1 MDVFPPSFPRHL
13 AIIMD
18 GNGRWASRRGLPRVA
33 GHREGAKAVQR
44 TVTACRERGIPV
56 LTLFAFSSQNWLRPG
71 PEVQALMLLLAE
83 YVKIERRR
91 ILDNGIRLVTVGNIS
106 DLPDAPRKALLSLVE
121 ESKHNT
127 DMTLCLALSYGG
139 REELVS
145 AARSLALAAARGDID
160 PASIDEALF
169 GESLWSD
176 FLGPVDLLIRTSGEQ
191 RVSNFM
197 LWSLAY
203 AELFFTDRYWP
214 DFDDKCLDDALSAFS
229 RRERR
234 FGKVG

>member
-1 MDVFPPSFPRHL
+1 
-13 AIIMD
+13 MD
-18 GNGRWASRRGLPRVA
+18 GNGRWANRRGLPRVI

-44 TVTACRERGIPV
+44 VVTACRERSIEV

-91 ILDNGIRLVTVGNIS
+91 ILDNGVRLVTVGNIS
-106 DLPDAPRKALLSLVE
+106 DLPDAPRHALQSLVE
-121 ESKHNT
+121 ESAGNT
-127 DMTLCLALSYGG
+127 GMTLCLALSYGG
-139 REELVS
+139 REEIVN
-145 AARSLALAAARGDID
+145 AARSLAFAAARGEID
-160 PASIDEALF
+160 PSSIDEAFF
-169 GESLWSD
+169 GETLWSD

-191 RVSNFM
+191 RISNFL

-203 AELFFTDRYWP
+203 AELFFTDCYWP
-214 DFDDKCLDDALSAFS
+214 DFDEKHLDEALSAFS